1 MLRAI
6 ELCAGAGGLSLG
18 LESAGFQPVAL
29 VDNDP
34 YACAT
39 LRMNRPLWNIIEA
52 DLTHIDLSPWRGVD
66 LLSGG
71 LPCPPY
77 SLAGKRLG
85 AEDERDLFPAM
96 LNIVGAINPR
106 AILIENVRG
115 LMQSK
120 FGDLRDRLAG
130 DLLAMGYRSYWALLN
145 AADFNTPQNRHR
157 VFLIGLRNDVKSE
170 IQWPLPTES
179 KPKTVGETIGN
190 LMSERGWKNADAW
203 ANNANRI
210 APTIVGGSK
219 KHGGPDLGPTNV
231 RREWASLGVDG
242 TGVANSA
249 PSSAFDDL
257 PRLTARMIARI
268 QGFPDK
274 WQFCGGK
281 TQQCRQIGNA
291 LPPPLATSVAA
302 SLGACLR

>member
-1 MLRAI
+1 MLSAI

-18 LESAGFQPVAL
+18 LESAGFQPVVL
-29 VDNDP
+29 VDNDS

-39 LRMNRPLWNIIEA
+39 LRTNRPCWNTIEA
-52 DLTHIDLSPWRGVD
+52 DLRTINLSPWRGVD

-77 SLAGKRLG
+77 SLAGKQLG
-85 AEDERDLFPAM
+85 TEDERDLFPAM
-96 LNIVGAINPR
+96 LKIVGEVNPR

-120 FGDLRDRLAG
+120 FGRLRDHLANN
-130 DLLAMGYRSYWALLN
+130 LSEMGYRPYWAMLN
-145 AADFNTPQNRHR
+145 AASFNTPQNRHR
-157 VFLIGLRNDVKSE
+157 VFLIGIRSDVKNE
-170 IQWPLPTES
+170 LQWPFPTKD
-179 KPKTVGETIGN
+179 KPKTVGEAIGD
-190 LMSERGWKNADAW
+190 LMSERGWKDAATW
-203 ANNANRI
+203 ANSANRV

-219 KHGGPDLGPTNV
+219 KHGGPDLGPTRV
-231 RREWASLGVDG
+231 RREWAELGVDG
-242 TGVANSA
+242 MGVANAA
-249 PSSAFDDL
+249 PEPGFDGL

-274 WQFCGGK
+274 WQFYGGK
-281 TQQCRQIGNA
+281 AQQCRQIGNA

-302 SLGACLR
+302 SVASCLR

>member
-18 LESAGFQPVAL
+18 LESAGFQPIAL

-39 LRMNRPLWNIIEA
+39 LRMNRPLWNIMEA
-52 DLTHIDLSPWRGVD
+52 DLTHIDLSLWRGVD

-157 VFLIGLRNDVKSE
+157 VFLIGLRDDVKSE

-219 KHGGPDLGPTNV
+219 KHGGPDLGPTSV

-242 TGVANSA
+242 TGVADSA
-249 PSSAFDDL
+249 PSSAFDGL

-291 LPPPLATSVAA
+291 LPPPLATSVAE